1 MEYERS
7 GRMVHVLL
15 RLRHGLVHRSDWLLP
30 SWQAL
35 VLPSPRRGGQRA
47 RERAKLTAELIEP
60 GVTLCVVQSPV
71 CWRWAHHLHHLRKS
85 SQGGPDT
92 KENCVP
98 SCDPCNGYI
107 EQNREWA
114 RANGWEKERGA
125 A

>member
-1 MEYERS
+1 LSLTRSKPLARTGFKRKPIGGVFIGRKQGIRKRSKKGER
-7 GRMVHVLL
+7 
-15 RLRHGLVHRSDWLLP
+15 
-30 SWQAL
+30 
-35 VLPSPRRGGQRA
+35 RA

-71 CWRWAHHLHHLRKS
+71 CWRWAHHLHHIVKS
-85 SQGGPDT
+85 GQGGPDT